1 VLFHYALVD
10 DLITKEEFSRRV
22 EEKIDACG
30 DLVDEPTAAML
41 VVGELGRA
49 HVKIKDLSG
58 RSSLFSFFAKVLDK
72 TDVREFDR
80 ADGERGAVAT
90 LLVGDETGTVRVV
103 LWDERAGAVEE
114 IAPGEVL
121 EIIGRH
127 AGRKTREIYALAL
140 RKSTSD
146 ITCNVTSQGAGALR
160 LLNEPVDLDVILV
173 ARTGTRAFRRKDG
186 TTGEMAEAVVSD
198 AHGTARLIA
207 WKTDILAGIPDKTAL
222 HISGARPDGR
232 SEGRAYN
239 LDEKSTVE
247 VTDRQISVPF
257 TPPGS
262 VSDQGT
268 YSVQGDVKQV
278 HEPRAFTTRDGRASW
293 VRNIVVT
300 DGSDDLNVVL
310 WGDHAL
316 LSISPGDTIEVYH
329 ATAKP
334 GRFGRIEL
342 SAGRGS
348 AVLLPAVQ
356 SGTIIFEGTVIAS
369 GGNTF
374 IDNGQVRYL
383 LDGGDLP
390 GWREV
395 RVQGTVSGDRI
406 RPDHWELLHRSP
418 DEIGKKAKTVRDSL
432 VR

>member
-1 VLFHYALVD
+1 
-10 DLITKEEFSRRV
+10 
-22 EEKIDACG
+22 
-30 DLVDEPTAAML
+30 
-41 VVGELGRA
+41 
-49 HVKIKDLSG
+49 
-58 RSSLFSFFAKVLDK
+58 VLDK
-72 TDVREFDR
+72 TDIREFDR

-103 LWDERAGAVEE
+103 LWDERAAAVGE

-127 AGRKTREIYALAL
+127 AGRTTREIYALAL

-146 ITCNVTSQGAGALR
+146 ITCNVTGQGPGALR

-173 ARTGTRAFRRKDG
+173 ARNGSRAFRKKDG
-186 TTGEMAEAVVSD
+186 TTGEMAEAVVAD
-198 AHGTARLIA
+198 ENGTARLVA
-207 WKTDILAGIPDKTAL
+207 WTTDILAGIPVKTAL
-222 HISGARPDGR
+222 RITGAKQDMRG
-232 SEGRAYN
+232 EGRAYS
-239 LDEKSTVE
+239 LDEKSTVT
-247 VTDRQISVPF
+247 VTDRQITLPF

-268 YSVQGDVKQV
+268 YSVQGDVKRV

-310 WGDHAL
+310 WGEHAL
-316 LSISPGDTIEVYH
+316 LSVSPGDMIEVYH

-383 LDGGDLP
+383 LDSSDLP
-390 GWREV
+390 DWREV

-406 RPDHWELLHRSP
+406 RPDHWELLPPSL
-418 DEIGKKAKTVRDSL
+418 DEIGKKAKRVRDSL